1 MASENIR
8 DVFKKSDLL
17 LMGVCVALAA
27 GFLVLAGLN
36 AAEAGNFLTID
47 SLFFTAV
54 CALLALTF
62 ISIPA
67 LAMRARGVNPFAVGE
82 VSPARAAEH
91 VHFEGGT
98 SLFLY
103 VLLGLLGLTVV
114 EVFLAYKQVPLHIML
129 TLRERGIHPFRVGD
143 EIPPA
148 RAAEHVHFEGGT
160 QLFLYVLM
168 GLLGLT
174 VIEVFLAYIH
184 VPLHVMLT
192 LLIGLS
198 LVKAAMIVAYFMHLR
213 FERMSLVLT
222 LIPTLAV
229 CICLLFI
236 VFPDSFRTRDHRG
249 ETTRAAQ
256 GQHSTG
262 AEAPAH

>member
-8 DVFKKSDLL
+8 DLLKRSDMILI
-17 LMGVCVALAA
+17 GVCVLLAA
-27 GFLVLAGLN
+27 GFLLLAGMN
-36 AAEAGNFLTID
+36 AAEAGNLLTID

-54 CALLALTF
+54 CLLLALTF
-62 ISIPA
+62 VAVPA
-67 LAMRARGVNPFAVGE
+67 
-82 VSPARAAEH
+82 
-91 VHFEGGT
+91 
-98 SLFLY
+98 
-103 VLLGLLGLTVV
+103 
-114 EVFLAYKQVPLHIML
+114 L

-160 QLFLYVLM
+160 QLFLYVLL

-174 VIEVFLAYIH
+174 VVEVFLAYIH

-198 LVKAAMIVAYFMHLR
+198 LVKAAMIIAYFMHLR

-236 VFPDSFRTRDHRG
+236 VFPDSFRTREIRA
-249 ETTRAAQ
+249 TRTEAAPATP
-256 GQHSTG
+256 G
-262 AEAPAH
+262 APAHGHE

>member
-17 LMGVCVALAA
+17 LMVVCVAMAA
-27 GFLVLAGLN
+27 GFLVFAGLN
-36 AAEAGNFLTID
+36 AVEAGNFLSID

-54 CALLALTF
+54 CLLLALTF
-62 ISIPA
+62 VAVPA
-67 LAMRARGVNPFAVGE
+67 LTMHQRGVHPFRVDDE

-98 SLFLY
+98 RMFLY
-103 VLLGLLGLTVV
+103 VLS
-114 EVFLAYKQVPLHIML
+114 
-129 TLRERGIHPFRVGD
+129 
-143 EIPPA
+143 
-148 RAAEHVHFEGGT
+148 
-160 QLFLYVLM
+160 

-184 VPLHVMLT
+184 VPLQIMLT

-222 LIPTLAV
+222 LVPTVAV

-236 VFPDSFRTRDHRG
+236 VFPDSFRTGRLR
-249 ETTRAAQ
+249 TTRTEAV
-256 GQHSTG
+256 STPEG
-262 AEAPAH
+262 APAQEH

>member
-54 CALLALTF
+54 CLLLALTF
-62 ISIPA
+62 VAVPA
-67 LAMRARGVNPFAVGE
+67 LTMRSRGVRPFYVGDE
-82 VSPARAAEH
+82 VPPARAHEH
-91 VHFEGGT
+91 VHFEGGVK
-98 SLFLY
+98 LFLN
-103 VLLGLLGLTVV
+103 VLLGLL
-114 EVFLAYKQVPLHIML
+114 F
-129 TLRERGIHPFRVGD
+129 
-143 EIPPA
+143 
-148 RAAEHVHFEGGT
+148 
-160 QLFLYVLM
+160 
-168 GLLGLT
+168 LT

-184 VPLHVMLT
+184 VPLSIMLT

-198 LVKAAMIVAYFMHLR
+198 LVKAAMIVAYFMHLK

-222 LIPTLAV
+222 LVPTVVV

-236 VFPDSFRTRDHRG
+236 VFPDSFRAGALR
-249 ETTRAAQ
+249 TTRTEAVPAAEGPNTQ
-256 GQHSTG
+256 EH
-262 AEAPAH
+262 

>member
-17 LMGVCVALAA
+17 LMGVCVVLAA

-36 AAEAGNFLTID
+36 AVEAGKFLTID

-54 CALLALTF
+54 CMLLALTF
-62 ISIPA
+62 VAVPT
-67 LAMRARGVNPFAVGE
+67 LTMHQRGVHPFRVDDE

-98 SLFLY
+98 RMFLN
-103 VLLGLLGLTVV
+103 VLLGLL
-114 EVFLAYKQVPLHIML
+114 A
-129 TLRERGIHPFRVGD
+129 
-143 EIPPA
+143 
-148 RAAEHVHFEGGT
+148 
-160 QLFLYVLM
+160 
-168 GLLGLT
+168 LT

-184 VPLHVMLT
+184 VPLHIMLT
-192 LLIGLS
+192 ILIGLS
-198 LVKAAMIVAYFMHLR
+198 LIKAAMIVAYFMHLR

-222 LIPTLAV
+222 LIPTVAI

-236 VFPDSFRTRDHRG
+236 VFPDSFRTGSLR
-249 ETTRAAQ
+249 TTRPEAAPAAEGAPAQ
-256 GQHSTG
+256 GH
-262 AEAPAH
+262 E